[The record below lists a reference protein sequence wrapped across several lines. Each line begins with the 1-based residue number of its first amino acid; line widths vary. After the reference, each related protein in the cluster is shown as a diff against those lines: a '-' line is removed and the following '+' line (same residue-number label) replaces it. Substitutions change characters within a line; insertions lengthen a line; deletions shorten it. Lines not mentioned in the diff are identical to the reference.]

1 MKKEKLYEVLGEID
15 DNYINDAH
23 LTTKKKSRPVWIK
36 WGAMAA
42 CLCLVLVGGILINT
56 LRPTDFH
63 AMVTGG
69 SVNSTLTITTL
80 EIEGRLACYAQ
91 LDIDSSRLERY
102 VGEQYLAE
110 DVRIWYYPKES
121 GNLKYLIQKDSAGV
135 LSLWSFNSFYM
146 EEGETHT
153 YGDVLSIIYGVNSP
167 NSIVSITTSPSKAN
181 NTDAG
186 IAIQKKI
193 GTQTYTSREDIEA
206 FFSVVW
212 DVVCYGADSESKADN
227 NRFTYSFST
236 DSSDKLTSGES
247 TYGTRH
253 VKIEF
258 VDGSILDSWQYSA
271 LSGSFYEY
279 GGIFTEPLSDEA
291 VFVINDIFGIK

>member
-1 MKKEKLYEVLGEID
+1 MKKEKLYEAIGEID

-23 LTTKKKSRPVWIK
+23 LITKKTSRTAWIK

-42 CLCLVLVGGILINT
+42 CFCLILVGGILLNS

-63 AMVTGG
+63 SLVTGG
-69 SVNSTLTITTL
+69 SANNTLTITTL
-80 EIEGRLACYAQ
+80 NIDGRLACYAQ
-91 LDIDSSRLERY
+91 LNIDSSKLEHY

-110 DVRIWYYPKES
+110 DIRIWYYPTELS
-121 GNLKYLIQKDSAGV
+121 NLKYLIQKDNSGT
-135 LSLWSFNSFYM
+135 LSLWVFDSFCM
-146 EEGETHT
+146 DEGETHT
-153 YGDVLSIIYGVNSP
+153 YGDILSIIYGVDSP
-167 NSIVSITTSPSKAN
+167 EDIVSITTSPSKAN

-186 IAIQKKI
+186 IAIQKKV

-212 DVVCYGADSESKADN
+212 DVVCYGTDSESQADN

-247 TYGTRH
+247 TYGTRCI
-253 VKIEF
+253 KIEF
-258 VDGSILDSWQYSA
+258 VDGSILDSW
-271 LSGSFYEY
+271 
-279 GGIFTEPLSDEA
+279 
-291 VFVINDIFGIK
+291 

>member
-1 MKKEKLYEVLGEID
+1 MKKEQLYEVLGDINE
-15 DNYINDAH
+15 NYINDAH
-23 LTTKKKSRPVWIK
+23 LTTKKKSRPAWIK

-42 CLCLVLVGGILINT
+42 CFCLMLVGGILFNS

-63 AMVTGG
+63 SMVTGG
-69 SVNSTLTITTL
+69 SVNNPLTITTL
-80 EIEGRLACYAQ
+80 NIDGRLACYAQ
-91 LDIDSSRLERY
+91 LNIDSSKLEHY

-110 DVRIWYYPKES
+110 DIRTWYYPTES
-121 GNLKYLIQKDSAGV
+121 GNLKYLIQKDNSGT
-135 LSLWSFNSFYM
+135 LTLWAFDSFCM

-153 YGDVLSIIYGVNSP
+153 YGDILSIIYGVDSP
-167 NSIVSITTSPSKAN
+167 EAIVSITTSPSKAN

-186 IAIQKKI
+186 IAIQKKV

-227 NRFTYSFST
+227 NRFAYSFST

-247 TYGTRH
+247 TYGTRCI
-253 VKIEF
+253 KIEF
-258 VDGSILDSWQYSA
+258 ADGSILDSWQYSA
-271 LSGSFYEY
+271 LSGSFCEY
-279 GGIFTEPLSDEA
+279 GGIFTEPLSDED
-291 VFVINDIFGIK
+291 VFVLNDIFGIK